1 MCIKMVTGQWG
12 YVGIYIM
19 YAIQVIFFCIFV
31 SFIWICLSFIQFGS
45 FCSVPYTKY
54 LSLWSRLHF
63 LLNIMIDRSPI
74 LRV

>member
-31 SFIWICLSFIQFGS
+31 SFIWICLMLELG
-45 FCSVPYTKY
+45 
-54 LSLWSRLHF
+54 F
-63 LLNIMIDRSPI
+63 LISWANPNQGAI
-74 LRV
+74 